1 MKKVALPL
9 SERFTV
15 HASALINKVH
25 HERRRPLR
33 DNQMD
38 TIMMARNM
46 NFSLRQADEKTLQQ
60 RVGL

>member
-1 MKKVALPL
+1 MKKVVLPL

-15 HASALINKVH
+15 HATALINKVH
-25 HERRRPLR
+25 QDRQRKLR
-33 DNQMD
+33 DVQMD
-38 TIMMARNM
+38 TIMLARNM